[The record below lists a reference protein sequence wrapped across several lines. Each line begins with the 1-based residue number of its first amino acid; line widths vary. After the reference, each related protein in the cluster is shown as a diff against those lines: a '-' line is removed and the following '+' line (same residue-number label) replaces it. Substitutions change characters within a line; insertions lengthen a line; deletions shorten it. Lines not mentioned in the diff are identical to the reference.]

1 MGRQVW
7 DSHTLQCL
15 RTLEGHEDNV
25 RVLAVG
31 ERFLYSGSWD
41 KSIRCAPPPTCH
53 PCKCYYYFLACW
65 VPATCCKIIICEQ
78 MVWHASVFLG
88 FCEDFCFPC
97 LRQITEPSAECG
109 WMQHVH
115 D

>member
-1 MGRQVW
+1 MW

-41 KSIRCAPPPTCH
+41 KSIRCAPPTACRPCEINFIVRLIACTLLSDHGLSLNGMACLCVHVLLWRMPGTC
-53 PCKCYYYFLACW
+53 
-65 VPATCCKIIICEQ
+65 ATER
-78 MVWHASVFLG
+78 S
-88 FCEDFCFPC
+88 P
-97 LRQITEPSAECG
+97 
-109 WMQHVH
+109 
-115 D
+115 